1 MALIKKL
8 SVLIFLLFSTIKLE
22 AQELNAQVVVNA
34 DLVNQTNQ
42 QIFQTLEQSLN
53 EFINT
58 RIWST
63 KPFLNRERITSSF
76 LFTLT
81 SYSGNQ
87 FKATLQ
93 VQSQRPIFE
102 TNYDSPIINY
112 LDKEVVFTYQEYQ
125 PLFYNQS
132 EFESNLVSIISFY
145 VYIILG
151 LDADSF
157 KPFGG
162 NPYFEQ
168 AQQIVNLAQQTEIN
182 AWKPNAANRR
192 NRHELIDNLRSN
204 TFREYRATLYQYH
217 RKGLDEMISNA
228 DEGKRAM
235 MEAIN
240 NLESLFNRRPNA
252 FLLQLFFDAKVDEIV
267 NIFSDGPKVNLDE
280 TNSTLKKIAPF
291 FGARWKQIKS

>member
-1 MALIKKL
+1 MLRKKY
-8 SVLIFLLFSTIKLE
+8 ILLFFLCCGLKFQ
-22 AQELNAQVVVNA
+22 AQELNAQVIVNA

-58 RIWST
+58 RIWTT
-63 KPFLNRERITSSF
+63 KPFLNREKITCSF

-102 TNYDSPIINY
+102 TNYDSPILNY
-112 LDKEVVFTYQEYQ
+112 LDKEVVFNYQEYQ

-132 EFESNLVSIISFY
+132 EFESNLVSIISYY

-162 NPYFEQ
+162 TPFFEQ
-168 AQQIVNLAQQTEIN
+168 AQQIVNLAQQTDIA
-182 AWKPNAANRR
+182 AWKPNISTR

-204 TFREYRATLYQYH
+204 TFREYRTALYQYH
-217 RKGLDEMISNA
+217 RKGLDQMLGDAVAAKKAIM
-228 DEGKRAM
+228 K
-235 MEAIN
+235 AIN
-240 NLESLFNRRPNA
+240 DMQPLFNRRPNA

-267 NIFSDGPKVNLDE
+267 NLFSDGPQVDFE
-280 TNSTLKKIAPF
+280 QTNATLKKIAPF